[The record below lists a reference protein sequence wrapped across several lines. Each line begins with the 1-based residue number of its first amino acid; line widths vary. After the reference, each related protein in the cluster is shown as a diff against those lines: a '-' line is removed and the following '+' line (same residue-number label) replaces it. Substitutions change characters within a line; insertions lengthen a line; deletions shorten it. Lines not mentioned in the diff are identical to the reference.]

1 MEFIE
6 DNFFRVMTNL
16 HIVCKQ
22 ATSPSCIVM
31 TEDLKHRLY
40 AACEEASDIAY
51 MLHENF
57 SGQFNHNP
65 KVRRVC
71 PNPEC
76 KHIYAYFYEDFLYC
90 PKCGTKLVTTRDDR
104 KESMDHDQENAG
116 FQDAVTGER
125 KEGSSERGV

>member
-6 DNFFRVMTNL
+6 DHFYRVMQNL
-16 HIVCKQ
+16 DIVCKQ
-22 ATSPSCIVM
+22 LTTPQ
-31 TEDLKHRLY
+31 RLIITDEWKSRLRI
-40 AACEEASDIAY
+40 ACEEARDIAY

-104 KESMDHDQENAG
+104 KESMDHDQENARI
-116 FQDAVTGER
+116 QSSDEGEQ
-125 KEGSSERGV
+125 